1 MELKEYI
8 RIVRRRGWIVVLLA
22 VLVAGAAFG
31 FGKTMTPIYQASIT
45 ITVRPAR
52 ADWGLSNTVG
62 ALLRSL
68 AGDIMT
74 HQFLAKVIDRGA
86 LDTTTDDLLNGK
98 TLFVKDEASD
108 FTITITVRDPNPK
121 VATDMVNLIADI
133 FKEERDKWN
142 DEQDKRDRIDVEIR
156 DYARNAGLYS
166 PKTKINMAAGGVL
179 GALVGTFIVF
189 VWEWLEAG
197 VIRSLEDVDRLG
209 IPALGAIPVESGRRR
224 R

>member
-1 MELKEYI
+1 LELKEYI

>member
-1 MELKEYI
+1 LELKEYI

-133 FKEERDKWN
+133 FKEERAKWN
-142 DEQDKRDRIDVEIR
+142 EEQDKRDRIDVEIR
-156 DYARNAGLYS
+156 DYARNADLYS
-166 PKTKINMAAGGVL
+166 PKTKINMAAGSVL